1 MLTKTI
7 SLIPGRED
15 VTLTALCWEPS
26 PALQDA
32 SRPRP
37 GLLILP
43 GGGYQS
49 HAHRE
54 MEPIAVRFAAMGYHT
69 FILRYSLRRADGGC
83 LHPQPLIEAALA
95 MRCIREHAAEWCL
108 DPARVGICGFSA
120 GGHAALLYAV
130 SWRQPW
136 LSEAAG
142 CAAELLRPALCIA
155 GYPVVDYMAWTDAQC
170 PHSVT
175 RQVRDEC
182 RMGLFGAA
190 DPDPALLEATNPV
203 LQVTADTPPMF
214 LWATA
219 EDVKVPAANTLHM
232 TEALMQAGVP
242 VEVHIFES
250 GQHGLALASPAS
262 AGTRQKLN
270 PAAAQWLPL
279 CETWLQKR
287 FELELME

>member
-54 MEPIAVRFAAMGYHT
+54 MEPIAMRFAAMGYHT

-95 MRCIREHAAEWCL
+95 MRC
-108 DPARVGICGFSA
+108 
-120 GGHAALLYAV
+120 LLC
-130 SWRQPW
+130 RHIFRR
-136 LSEAAG
+136 LSEI
-142 CAAELLRPALCIA
+142 PVSSLCLCS
-155 GYPVVDYMAWTDAQC
+155 AQ
-170 PHSVT
+170 
-175 RQVRDEC
+175 
-182 RMGLFGAA
+182 
-190 DPDPALLEATNPV
+190 
-203 LQVTADTPPMF
+203 
-214 LWATA
+214 
-219 EDVKVPAANTLHM
+219 
-232 TEALMQAGVP
+232 
-242 VEVHIFES
+242 
-250 GQHGLALASPAS
+250 
-262 AGTRQKLN
+262 
-270 PAAAQWLPL
+270 
-279 CETWLQKR
+279 
-287 FELELME
+287 